1 MPKNIVICC
10 DGTGNEIN
18 SNLSNVLKLFRC
30 LVKDADQRVFYHPG
44 VGTIGLQS
52 TWRRVK
58 QEVYGVFSLAT
69 GAGLDEDI
77 LAAYRFLCETYES
90 GDKVWLFGFSRGAYT
105 VRVLAAFI
113 HVIGLLPPDQIDLA
127 GYALSVYKN
136 ASANGQESDAKA
148 REFLDQAWQF
158 RRVAGGYLIPIEF
171 MGVWD
176 TVASVIVPRQDKFL
190 LDLQTLAYTRT
201 NPSVKKFRQAMAID
215 ERRRMFRLN
224 RWLEPQKYRP
234 DPFDASTAVALDTRQ
249 VWFAGV
255 HGDVGGGYPE
265 AESGLS
271 KYPLLWMIAQAKA
284 AGLRV
289 DDSMVNHLGWGW
301 PRPPGKNVYVPPS
314 PTAEL
319 HVSLTGLWWIL
330 EFLPKQEKYR
340 EWLKRKCVLGFYI
353 PDAEPRPIPG
363 APLTPTPEKPF
374 IHRSVLERMALV
386 PSYQPINFPAD
397 YSIEEGPSPPVAVA
411 EPAPAGPPADPP
423 PVALPGPDPTLPG

>member
-10 DGTGNEIN
+10 DGTGNEIKT
-18 SNLSNVLKLFRC
+18 NLSNVLKLFRV
-30 LVKDADQRVFYHPG
+30 LIKDDNQRVFYHPG

-52 TWRRVK
+52 TWERLK
-58 QEVYGVFSLAT
+58 QETYGVFSLAT

-113 HVIGLLPPDQIDLA
+113 HVIGLLPRDQIDLA

-136 ASANGQESDAKA
+136 ASENSHGSDEKA
-148 REFLDQAWQF
+148 EDFLDQAWQF

-190 LDLQTLAYTRT
+190 LDLQTLVYTRT
-201 NPSVKKFRQAMAID
+201 NPSVKKFRQAMSID

-224 RWLEPQKYRP
+224 RWVDPQKYRP
-234 DPFDASTAVALDTRQ
+234 DPFDASTAIAQDIRQ

-265 AESGLS
+265 IDSGLS

-301 PRPPGKNVYVPPS
+301 PRPPSKHVYVPPS
-314 PTAEL
+314 PTGQL
-319 HVSLTGLWWIL
+319 HVSLSGLWWIL
-330 EFLPKQEKYR
+330 EFLPKRKKWL
-340 EWLKRKCVLGFYI
+340 EWPQRKSFLGWYI

-363 APLTPTPEKPF
+363 APLTPIPEKPV
-374 IHRSVLERMALV
+374 IHRSVLDRMARD
-386 PSYQPINFPAD
+386 PSYRPINLPAD
-397 YSIEEGPSPPVAVA
+397 YAIEEGPSPPVAG
-411 EPAPAGPPADPP
+411 PAPVIPPTDLPPA
-423 PVALPGPDPTLPG
+423 A

>member
-18 SNLSNVLKLFRC
+18 SNLSNVLKLFRV
-30 LVKDADQRVFYHPG
+30 LEKDADQRVYYHPG

-52 TWRRVK
+52 TWGRLK
-58 QEVYGVFSLAT
+58 QNVRGVFGLAT
-69 GAGLDEDI
+69 GAGLDEDT
-77 LAAYRFLCETYES
+77 LAAYRFLCKNYQS

-127 GYALSVYKN
+127 GYALSVYKK
-136 ASANGQESDAKA
+136 ASEISHGSDDQS
-148 REFLDQAWQF
+148 RNFLDDAWQF

-176 TVASVIVPRQDKFL
+176 TVASVIVPRQDKFWF
-190 LDLQTLAYTRT
+190 DLQTLVYTRT
-201 NPSVKKFRQAMAID
+201 NPSVKKFRQAMSID

-224 RWLEPQKYRP
+224 RWIDPQKYRP
-234 DPFDASTAVALDTRQ
+234 DPFDASTAVDQDIRQ

-284 AGLRV
+284 AGLRI
-289 DDSMVNHLGWGW
+289 DDSMVNHLGWGY
-301 PRPPGKNVYVPPS
+301 PRPHSDHVYVPPS
-314 PTAEL
+314 PTAPL
-319 HVSLTGLWWIL
+319 HVSLKGAWWIL
-330 EFLPKQEKYR
+330 EFFPPKQEKWK
-340 EWLKRKCVLGFYI
+340 EWPDRKCFLGWYI
-353 PDAEPRPIPG
+353 PDAEPRPIPEG
-363 APLTPTPEKPF
+363 AI
-374 IHRSVLERMALV
+374 IHQSVLDRIASNV
-386 PSYQPINFPAD
+386 PPYRPINMPTAYAVEPD
-397 YSIEEGPSPPVAVA
+397 PVAPVVA
-411 EPAPAGPPADPP
+411 AIAAPANPAGPPQ
-423 PVALPGPDPTLPG
+423 